1 MQVTLPHALQ
11 TAAATRGDADFL
23 IHGDSVLSYAALDA
37 SSRRLAAGLLTLDIG
52 PGDRIGILALNQ
64 VEWIQ
69 LFFAAT
75 RIGVTVVGMS
85 LRYRDAEL
93 AYMVQD
99 SHIKAIAVLPH
110 YEGTEFA
117 AMLDRIAPDCPSL
130 RHLITLECADATSG
144 EDIPAAK
151 ISRLPHTAFSELLAA
166 EPDPRV
172 AMLGQQTSPDAT
184 AMVIYTSGTTGRPKG
199 AGLTHASMLASAS
212 AQAEHMRLGPSD
224 LLQIPVPLNHVGG
237 ITCGVL
243 SMLLSGGRTDLIAE
257 FKAKPVL
264 ERMRRYPPTLLGG
277 VPTMMTLLLMHSE
290 GLDLD
295 LSTVRII
302 YIGGANVDAAL
313 LSQLE
318 RRCPAATLMN
328 LYGLSETSGAIVMT
342 PWDASDNDRLHTIG
356 RPIGNARV
364 KVIAPDTGADL
375 PVGEIGE
382 LCFSGAGV
390 IPGYV
395 GAASE
400 ASNAFADGWLK
411 TGDLGRVNDRGVIEL
426 KGRAKDMYIQGGF
439 NVYPAEI
446 EGHIARHP
454 DVVMVAGIGVPDPV
468 MGEIGRYYI
477 VRRAGSAL
485 DEAQVRQ
492 WCAAHLA
499 DYKVPRQ
506 IVFRDEL
513 PLTPAGKIQ
522 KAALRESP

>member
-1 MQVTLPHALQ
+1 MEATLPHALQ
-11 TAAATRGDADFL
+11 TAATTRGDADFL
-23 IHGDSVLSYAALDA
+23 IHGDARLSYATLEA
-37 SSRRLAAGLLTLDIG
+37 SSRRLAAGLLALGIG

-64 VEWIQ
+64 VEWVQ
-69 LFFAAT
+69 LFFAAM
-75 RIGVTVVGMS
+75 RIGATVVGMS

-93 AYMVQD
+93 AYMAQD

-110 YEGTEFA
+110 YEGTDFV
-117 AMLDRIAPDCPSL
+117 AMLDRIAPECPSL
-130 RHLITLECADATSG
+130 RHLITLDATDLHSG
-144 EDIPAAK
+144 NDVTSAE
-151 ISRLPHTAFSELLAA
+151 ISRLPRTAFSELLAA
-166 EPDPRV
+166 EVNPRL
-172 AMLGQQTSPDAT
+172 ATIEQQTSPDAT
-184 AMVIYTSGTTGRPKG
+184 AMIIYTSGTTGRPKG
-199 AGLTHASMLASAS
+199 AGLTHASMLASAR
-212 AQAEHMRLGPSD
+212 AQAAHMRLGPGD
-224 LLQIPVPLNHVGG
+224 LLQIAVPLNHVGG

-243 SMLLSGGRTDLIAE
+243 SMLLGGGRIDLIAE

-264 ERMRRYPPTLLGG
+264 ERMRLHPPTLLGG

-295 LSTVRII
+295 LSKVRII
-302 YIGGANVDAAL
+302 YIGGSNVDAAL
-313 LSQLE
+313 LAQLK
-318 RRCPAATLMN
+318 RRCPDATLMN

-342 PWDASDNDRLHTIG
+342 PWDASENDRLHTIG

-364 KVIAPDTGADL
+364 KVIAPDTGVDL

-395 GAASE
+395 GAAAE

-411 TGDLGRVNDRGVIEL
+411 TGDLGWVNDRGIIEL

-446 EGHIARHP
+446 EGHIARLP

-477 VRRAGSAL
+477 VRRAGSTL

-492 WCAAHLA
+492 WCAAQLA

-522 KAALRESP
+522 KAALREAL

>member
-1 MQVTLPHALQ
+1 MEATLAHALQ
-11 TAAATRGDADFL
+11 TAAATRGDDNFL
-23 IHGDSVLSYAALDA
+23 IHGDSALSFAALEA
-37 SSRRLAAGLLTLDIG
+37 SSRRLAAGLLKLGIG

-64 VEWIQ
+64 VEWVQ

-75 RIGVTVVGMS
+75 RLGATIVGMS

-93 AYMVQD
+93 VYMVQD
-99 SHIKAIAVLPH
+99 SNIKAIAVLPQ
-110 YEGTEFA
+110 YEGTDFA
-117 AMLDRIAPDCPSL
+117 GMLDRIASDCPSL
-130 RHLITLECADATSG
+130 LHLITLDTASVSSG
-144 EDIPAAK
+144 DEDR
-151 ISRLPHTAFSELLAA
+151 RLTRTAFSALMAA
-166 EPDPRV
+166 EPDLRV
-172 AMLGQQTSPDAT
+172 AELEKQTAPDST
-184 AMVIYTSGTTGRPKG
+184 AMIIYTSGTTGRPKG

-212 AQAEHMRLGPSD
+212 AQAEHMRLGPGD

-243 SMLLSGGRTDLIAE
+243 SMLLGGGRIDLIPE

-264 ERMRRYPPTLLGG
+264 ERMRLHPPTLLGG

-290 GLDLD
+290 DLDLD

-302 YIGGANVDAAL
+302 YVGGSNVDAAL
-313 LSQLE
+313 LAQLE

-328 LYGLSETSGAIVMT
+328 LYGLSETSGAIVIT
-342 PWDASDNDRLHTIG
+342 PWDASVNDRLQTIG
-356 RPIGNARV
+356 RPIGNAHV

-375 PVGEIGE
+375 PIGEIGE

-400 ASNAFADGWLK
+400 ASTAFNNGWLK
-411 TGDLGRVNDRGVIEL
+411 TGDLGRVSDQGVIEL

-454 DVVMVAGIGVPDPV
+454 EVVMAAGIGVPDPV

-485 DEAQVRQ
+485 DEAQVHQ
-492 WCAAHLA
+492 WCAEHLA

>member
-1 MQVTLPHALQ
+1 MVATLPDSLR
-11 TAAATRGDADFL
+11 TAAATRGDADFV
-23 IHGDSVLSYAALDA
+23 IHGDSVLTYAALEA
-37 SSRRLAAGLLTLDIG
+37 SSRRLAAGLLALGIG
-52 PGDRIGILALNQ
+52 PGDRIGVLALNQ
-64 VEWIQ
+64 VEWVQ

-75 RIGVTVVGMS
+75 RLGATVVGMS

-93 AYMVQD
+93 AYMVRD
-99 SHIKAIAVLPH
+99 SNIKAIAVLPN
-110 YEGTEFA
+110 YEGTDFA
-117 AMLDRIAPDCPSL
+117 GMLDRIAPDCPSL
-130 RHLITLECADATSG
+130 LHLIILEAVGVTSSD
-144 EDIPAAK
+144 EVLAAG
-151 ISRLPHTAFSELLAA
+151 ISRLPRIAFNELLAA
-166 EPDPRV
+166 GPDPRV
-172 AMLGQQTSPDAT
+172 AELEQQTAPGST
-184 AMVIYTSGTTGRPKG
+184 AMIIYTSGTTGRPKG

-212 AQAEHMRLGPSD
+212 AQAEHMRLGHGD
-224 LLQIPVPLNHVGG
+224 LLQIAVPLNHVGG

-243 SMLLSGGRTDLIAE
+243 SMLLGGGRIDLIAE
-257 FKAKPVL
+257 FKAKQVL

-302 YIGGANVDAAL
+302 YIGGSNVDAAL
-313 LSQLE
+313 LAQLE
-318 RRCPAATLMN
+318 RRCPGATLMN

-342 PWDASDNDRLHTIG
+342 PWDATVSDRLQTIG
-356 RPIGNARV
+356 RPIGDARV
-364 KVIAPDTGADL
+364 KVISPDTGADL
-375 PVGEIGE
+375 AVGEIGE

-390 IPGYV
+390 ISGYV
-395 GAASE
+395 GATSE
-400 ASNAFADGWLK
+400 ASAAFLNGWLK
-411 TGDLGRVNDRGVIEL
+411 TGDLGRVNDHGVIEL

-477 VRRAGSAL
+477 VRRASSAL

-492 WCAAHLA
+492 WCASHLA

-506 IVFRDEL
+506 IVFRDDL

-522 KAALRESP
+522 KAALREAP